1 MNHGKVYFLRPT
13 PSILS
18 IQRSQMDESKMPSR
32 AFFKIKTLIAFL
44 CQMFS
49 GSVLMFARLGKTQ
62 IKVGKKKKD
71 F

>member
-1 MNHGKVYFLRPT
+1 
-13 PSILS
+13 
-18 IQRSQMDESKMPSR
+18 MDESKMPSR